1 MTRLTASDH
10 TDRQALCMSSF
21 SYIIKYSWIGEV
33 ANTLPWRRSS
43 HDKSCTILSAS
54 FATEPALSEA
64 EGVGIVTLHPRAR
77 TGGTS
82 SIACPERSRRVPQ
95 MFPFIT
101 VIPTGAIDPRMRINL
116 WSGGTCFLRGFLSD
130 ATQNYTT
137 GLWPIQA
144 RLSLEW
150 EERRE
155 HGRKGH
161 GFRRASYPLKPSTA
175 SFPELDRTS
184 QSLDRW

>member
-43 HDKSCTILSAS
+43 HDKSCPILSAS

-137 GLWPIQA
+137 RLWPIQA

-150 EERRE
+150 EERYG
-155 HGRKGH
+155 HGREG
-161 GFRRASYPLKPSTA
+161 RRVHSCFFPTQTEY
-175 SFPELDRTS
+175 SFIPRTLPYLS
-184 QSLDRW
+184 KS